1 MGATNSRRWVED
13 DSPAPADLR
22 LVPAAAALWAGSL
35 IGLLAGQTA
44 WWTAGLAT
52 AVLVVLCRI
61 RIRWR
66 AGWLVT

>member
-1 MGATNSRRWVED
+1 MGAINNRRWVED

-35 IGLLAGQTA
+35 IGLMAGQIA
-44 WWTAGLAT
+44 WWTAGLA
-52 AVLVVLCRI
+52 VLTMVGLCLI

-66 AGWLVT
+66 PG